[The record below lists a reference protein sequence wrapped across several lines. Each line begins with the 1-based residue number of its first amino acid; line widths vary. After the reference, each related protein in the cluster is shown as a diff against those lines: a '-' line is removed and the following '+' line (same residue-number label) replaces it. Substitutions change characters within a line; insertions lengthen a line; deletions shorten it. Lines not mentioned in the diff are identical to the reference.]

1 MIKDIAK
8 ILLREAVMRIA
19 SKAPILRAPAAA
31 IVNKEDLAPYRGT
44 SIGFGCELRM
54 PIGKEAE
61 SPSV

>member
-1 MIKDIAK
+1 
-8 ILLREAVMRIA
+8 MRIA

-61 SPSV
+61 STNL

>member
-8 ILLREAVMRIA
+8 ILIREAITRIA

-61 SPSV
+61 SPNV